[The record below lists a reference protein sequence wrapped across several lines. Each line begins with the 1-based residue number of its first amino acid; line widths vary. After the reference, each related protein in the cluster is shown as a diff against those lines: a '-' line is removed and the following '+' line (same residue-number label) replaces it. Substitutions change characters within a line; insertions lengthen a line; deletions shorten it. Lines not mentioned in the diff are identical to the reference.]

1 MSISND
7 HSAVS
12 FSNEL
17 TPEVLA
23 KLSPS
28 VTSVTAIYRLA
39 TQGSRTR
46 DGGVIR
52 QATSPMTITLSGGQA
67 VGVAQTGDWVEYPD
81 GSQAQIITGAGEHS
95 RLGEHSVALVGSV
108 LSNGD
113 EIIDTLQ
120 DCALIV
126 QQAGESMADDFLA
139 VVG

>member
-1 MSISND
+1 MSIRND
-7 HSAVS
+7 HSAVY

-23 KLSPS
+23 MLSPS
-28 VTSVTAIYRLA
+28 ATSVTAIYRLA

-46 DGGVIR
+46 EGGVIR
-52 QATSPMTITLSGGQA
+52 HATSPMTITLSGGQI
-67 VGVAQTGDWVEYPD
+67 VDVAQTGDWVEYPD
-81 GSQAQIITGAGEHS
+81 GSQAQIITGTGEHS
-95 RLGEHSVALVGSV
+95 RLVEQSAALVGSV

-120 DCALIV
+120 DCALIA
-126 QQAGESMADDFLA
+126 QQAGESMVDDFLA

>member
-1 MSISND
+1 MSTRND
-7 HSAVS
+7 HPAAS
-12 FSNEL
+12 FTNEL
-17 TPEVLA
+17 TTEVLET
-23 KLSPS
+23 LSPS
-28 VTSVTAIYRLA
+28 APPVTAIYRLA

-46 DGGVIR
+46 EGGVIR
-52 QATSPMTITLSGGQA
+52 HATSPMTITLSGDQT

-95 RLGEHSVALVGSV
+95 RLGEHSVALVGSL

-120 DCALIV
+120 DGATIV
-126 QQAGESMADDFLA
+126 QRAGESMADDFLA